1 MMQGTENGSEHDQR
15 AAGLPKG
22 TLIMISI
29 SHVAPDKKRGLTFAD
44 LRQFVSECI
53 NRDMPDNASI
63 KATVGWS
70 EQIQQITAT
79 EHKET
84 LR

>member
-1 MMQGTENGSEHDQR
+1 MMQPTKNGSEHDQP

-22 TLIMISI
+22 TLTMISI
-29 SHVAPDKKRGLTFAD
+29 SAMASDKKRGLTFAE
-44 LRQFVSECI
+44 LRQFVNDCT

-63 KATVGWS
+63 KVTVGWS
-70 EQIQQITAT
+70 EQIQEITAT

-84 LR
+84 HR